1 MITEW
6 WTSLDLFMKILWC
19 IAIATSLTFIIQSI
33 LTFVG
38 IDSDTDLGGDIDPDF
53 GGGLDMHPDFDGDP
67 SMNLFTFRNLVN
79 FFLGFSWTAIL
90 MHGKFSSEA
99 LVLLL
104 AFVVGVALVTVVML
118 MFKWLAGMQQSG
130 NINVYKSAVGCHG
143 KVYLTIPGER
153 RGTGKVQITINGAVR
168 EYDAVTDCDSIPTG
182 AQIKVVEVVDSST
195 LLVEPLDPLII

>member
-38 IDSDTDLGGDIDPDF
+38 VDSDTDLGGGIDTDLGGGMDMNPDF
-53 GGGLDMHPDFDGDP
+53 VGDS
-67 SMNLFTFRNLVN
+67 SMNLFTVRNLVN
-79 FFLGFSWTAIL
+79 VFLGFSWTAIL
-90 MHGKFSSEA
+90 MQGKFRSEA

-104 AFVVGVALVTVVML
+104 AFFVGAVLVTVVML

-130 NINVYKSAVGCHG
+130 NIDVYKSAVGCQG

-153 RGTGKVQITINGAVR
+153 KGTGKVQIVINESVR
-168 EYDAVTDCDSIPTG
+168 EYDAVTDCDTITTG
-182 AQIKVVEVVDSST
+182 AQIKVVEVIDSST
-195 LLVEPLDPLII
+195 LLVEPLESLII

>member
-90 MHGKFSSEA
+90 MHGKFRSEA

-104 AFVVGVALVTVVML
+104 AFFVGAVLVTVVML

-130 NINVYKSAVGCHG
+130 NIDVYKSAVGCHG

-153 RGTGKVQITINGAVR
+153 
-168 EYDAVTDCDSIPTG
+168 
-182 AQIKVVEVVDSST
+182 
-195 LLVEPLDPLII
+195 